1 MTTDQTVQAQIVEL
15 ERRLEA
21 LKRQVDGV
29 SASTVEG
36 VVNRLPQRSMSRRR
50 LFGAAG
56 ATAAGTAL
64 ALARAEP
71 AAASD
76 PNDVVKDADNIV
88 TGTTRL
94 TGGRFE
100 VKDTDVSPIVGFTGS
115 LMGFGGKDEGGSF
128 NGVIGSTRREDG
140 YGVIAMG
147 ARSAGV
153 RSQLLLEPE
162 GPPPPTTNSHR
173 AGEISVEQ
181 SGVL

>member
-100 VKDTDVSPIVGFTGS
+100 V
-115 LMGFGGKDEGGSF
+115 
-128 NGVIGSTRREDG
+128 
-140 YGVIAMG
+140 
-147 ARSAGV
+147 
-153 RSQLLLEPE
+153 
-162 GPPPPTTNSHR
+162 
-173 AGEISVEQ
+173 
-181 SGVL
+181 